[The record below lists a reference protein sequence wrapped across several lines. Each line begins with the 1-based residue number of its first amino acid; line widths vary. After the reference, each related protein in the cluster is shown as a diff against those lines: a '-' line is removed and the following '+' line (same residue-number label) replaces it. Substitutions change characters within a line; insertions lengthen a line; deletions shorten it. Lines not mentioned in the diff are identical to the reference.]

1 MKSNITYLITI
12 LFLCVASIQAQTEQ
26 SEQALSPKIFVVLD
40 ITVHD
45 TIMYEQYRI
54 KVKPIIKKYNG
65 KYLVRSGGMAFDKD
79 PDKKVIPGEGNWN
92 PNRLIILEWKSMEE
106 LQKFINS
113 VEYQKVAELR
123 KKSAST
129 KSVIVKENMT
139 AWLKIRKDG
148 INPAGNNV

>member
-1 MKSNITYLITI
+1 
-12 LFLCVASIQAQTEQ
+12 
-26 SEQALSPKIFVVLD
+26 VVLD
-40 ITVHD
+40 ITVSD

-54 KVKPIIKKYNG
+54 KVEPVIKKHGG

-92 PNRLIILEWKSMEE
+92 PNRLIILEWASMEE

-113 VEYQKVAELR
+113 TEYQKIAELR

-129 KSVIVKENMT
+129 KSVIVKENLT
-139 AWLKIRKDG
+139 D
-148 INPAGNNV
+148 